1 MKRHK
6 IENHLEMNQI
16 HSHTLSRTLTH
27 IRTPVKPT
35 FFRHIWQRFFFG
47 VLLAVGEGRGEGE
60 GEGEME
66 AGKSERG
73 VAVTSPTVS
82 VWGGGV
88 ANALTDVCGHMW
100 LTVC

>member
-1 MKRHK
+1 
-6 IENHLEMNQI
+6 MNQI
-16 HSHTLSRTLTH
+16 HTH
-27 IRTPVKPT
+27 ILSYTHTRMHMHTHTPVKPT

-47 VLLAVGEGRGEGE
+47 VLLAVGEGRGE